1 VQFYVAGWADTQ
13 AYLNNL
19 RQRRDSAILLSN
31 STRRRPII
39 AANARCDVLIVED
52 STIQCLEMADYLRHA
67 NLVVETAFD
76 GAAAL
81 HSANKYEPRV
91 VLLDYN
97 LPDMTGVQLAEAMRA
112 LLPSTAI
119 LIMSGRI
126 DGLSEETLQALG
138 ITIFVNKPVPLG
150 PLRQAVVK
158 LVAESSKGEAAP
170 KPKGWLSTGT
180 GGTRH

>member
-1 VQFYVAGWADTQ
+1 MILKGATQ
-13 AYLNNL
+13 E
-19 RQRRDSAILLSN
+19 S
-31 STRRRPII
+31 II

-52 STIQCLEMADYLRHA
+52 STIQCLEMADYLRHV

-76 GAAAL
+76 AATAL
-81 HSANKYEPRV
+81 HSATKFEPRV
-91 VLLDYN
+91 ILLDYN
-97 LPDMTGVQLAEAMRA
+97 LPDMTGVQLAEALRA
-112 LLPSTAI
+112 LLPSAAI

-150 PLRQAVVK
+150 PLRQAVQK
-158 LVAESSKGEAAP
+158 LVIDSTKGQTAP
-170 KPKGWLSTGT
+170 RPQGWLAAGT

>member
-1 VQFYVAGWADTQ
+1 VQVNFADNQ
-13 AYLNNL
+13 ACLNTL
-19 RQRRDSAILLSN
+19 RCRRDLSYTACDT
-31 STRRRPII
+31 SRRRLII

-81 HSANKYEPRV
+81 HSATKFEPRV

-158 LVAESSKGEAAP
+158 LVAESTKGEAAP
-170 KPKGWLSTGT
+170 KAKGWLSTGT